1 MYTGLDDGK
10 TLTLSGA
17 GPFYLYGVPGSGG
30 VVITPSGYG
39 KNSEG
44 SVAAGQKIDISEY
57 GMTTPQQVLD
67 ASFYGW
73 WDGTAT
79 RMAKVNDPAVPAD
92 KALLLY
98 FVPAAGGDPA
108 NVLANMTTTFY
119 DDSSPYFHSARLA
132 VANVDT
138 LGRAPTAEAWAAN
151 FMLQPPP
158 VGKGVIDASA
168 ATGNVFIVANDSVE
182 TVKLGSG
189 PTAAIGLLANKGAKT
204 YVLAAAPLVGSGH
217 RPFLGLFER
226 DTIDARRVSGT
237 PTWSIDNREQ
247 STFDNKAP
255 AGTPYSKFAAFS
267 RYFATDPSGN
277 RVAEFAGMLR
287 TNDNDVIADP
297 AAKIKGRLVT
307 AS

>member
-1 MYTGLDDGK
+1 M
-10 TLTLSGA
+10 S
-17 GPFYLYGVPGSGG
+17 
-30 VVITPSGYG
+30 
-39 KNSEG
+39 
-44 SVAAGQKIDISEY
+44 
-57 GMTTPQQVLD
+57 TPQQVLD

-73 WDGTAT
+73 YGGDGKP
-79 RMAKVNDPAVPAD
+79 RMAKVNDPDVPANTEVY
-92 KALLLY
+92 LY
-98 FVPAAGGDPA
+98 FVPAAVGDPA
-108 NVLANMTTTFY
+108 KVVANEGAFWDT
-119 DDSSPYFHSARLA
+119 SSPYNRSARVG
-132 VANVDT
+132 VANVDA
-138 LGRAPTAEAWAAN
+138 LGRPPTAEAWAAN

-158 VGKGVIDASA
+158 DGKGVIDASA

-217 RPFLGLFER
+217 RPFLGLFET

-267 RYFATDPSGN
+267 RYFATDPFGN

-287 TNDNDVIADP
+287 TNTNDVIADP

>member
-1 MYTGLDDGK
+1 
-10 TLTLSGA
+10 
-17 GPFYLYGVPGSGG
+17 
-30 VVITPSGYG
+30 
-39 KNSEG
+39 
-44 SVAAGQKIDISEY
+44 VAAGQKIDISGY
-57 GMTTPQQVLD
+57 GMSTPQEVLD

-73 WDGTAT
+73 WDNGS

-92 KALLLY
+92 KALFLY

-108 NVLANMTTTFY
+108 NVLANMSTSFY
-119 DDSSPYFHSARLA
+119 DASSPYFASARA
-132 VANVDT
+132 EVANVDV

-168 ATGNVFIVANDSVE
+168 ATGNVFIVINDSVE

-217 RPFLGLFER
+217 RPFLGLFET

-237 PTWSIDNREQ
+237 ATWSIDNREQ

-267 RYFATDPSGN
+267 RYFATDPFGN

-287 TNDNDVIADP
+287 TNTNDVIADP